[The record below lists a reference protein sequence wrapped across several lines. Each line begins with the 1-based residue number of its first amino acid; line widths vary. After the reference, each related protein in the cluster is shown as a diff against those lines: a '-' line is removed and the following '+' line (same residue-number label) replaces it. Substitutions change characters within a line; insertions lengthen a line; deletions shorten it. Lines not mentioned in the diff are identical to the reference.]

1 MIIVNTVPC
10 TTNEINNNTLCAIAH
25 GSAGGGICMSD
36 IGGPLL
42 ISSGVIGIASWHQTP
57 CGYFP
62 VTKITNDYFF
72 II

>member
-1 MIIVNTVPC
+1 MIFVRTVACPEYDIY
-10 TTNEINNNTLCAIAH
+10 NKTLCAVAQ

-42 ISSGVIGIASWHQTP
+42 ISSGVIGIASWHQSP

-62 VTKITNDYFF
+62 VR
-72 II
+72 IIIIFS